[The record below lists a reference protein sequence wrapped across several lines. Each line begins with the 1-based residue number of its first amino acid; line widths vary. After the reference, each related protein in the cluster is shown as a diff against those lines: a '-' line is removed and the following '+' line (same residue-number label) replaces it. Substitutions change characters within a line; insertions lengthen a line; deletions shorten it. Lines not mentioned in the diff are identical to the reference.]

1 MTDKYMQFANSAVGS
16 RLAGWLG
23 LPRPPV
29 LERYRLPQGADQLS
43 QLSAVPVIQGDVVL
57 GGAPDVG
64 DGAVL
69 QTLVEVL
76 ISIKANVLVHG
87 AHAQAP
93 AWVGAAN
100 QAGLMTGPYVA
111 VAATSAGGSKKSR
124 RQAARGK
131 ARKVKALVF
140 DASTI
145 MDSSQLVA
153 LYHFFHD
160 TVRALDRCGR
170 IIVLG
175 RPPEGCATPR
185 QVTAQRALEGLTRSL
200 GKEVK
205 RGCTAQL
212 VYVAEGAEAGMES
225 TLRFLLSPR
234 SAYVSAQV
242 IRINGKAAAVA
253 DWTQPLAGQ
262 TALVTGVSRGIGA
275 SIAEVLARDGAKVI
289 CVDMPQAEAA
299 LTEAARKIDGIAL
312 PLDVTAA
319 DAPEKMVAAA
329 QAQGGIDII
338 VHNAGITRDKTIANM
353 KQALWDLVIDVNLS
367 AQERINDALLA
378 SEALK
383 RNGRIV
389 CVSSISGIAG
399 NLGQTNYA
407 VSKAGVIGMV
417 NSMSALPL
425 LRERG
430 ITINAVAPGFIETQ
444 MTDAI
449 PFTIRT
455 AARLMNSMN
464 QGGQTVDVAETIAW
478 FACPAS
484 SGVNGNVVRVCGQS
498 LLGA

>member
-1 MTDKYMQFANSAVGS
+1 MTDKYMQFANSALGSKLVG
-16 RLAGWLG
+16 LLG

-29 LERYRLPQGADQLS
+29 LDRYRPDPKAPLIDGS
-43 QLSAVPVIQGDVVL
+43 VVL
-57 GGAPDVG
+57 GSAGSGRLLEAVVG
-64 DGAVL
+64 VL
-69 QTLVEVL
+69 AG
-76 ISIKANVLVHG
+76 IKANVLAHG
-87 AHAQAP
+87 EAP
-93 AWVGAAN
+93 DWIGAAN
-100 QAGLMTGPYVA
+100 QAGLMTGRFMPPA
-111 VAATSAGGSKKSR
+111 KGEKKNKGGR
-124 RQAARGK
+124 I
-131 ARKVKALVF
+131 KALVF
-140 DASTI
+140 DASAI
-145 MDSSQLVA
+145 DESSQLAA

-160 TVRALDRCGR
+160 TARSLDRCGR
-170 IIVLG
+170 VIVLG
-175 RPPEGCATPR
+175 RPPESCRTPR
-185 QVTAQRALEGLTRSL
+185 QITAQRALEGMTRSL
-200 GKEVK
+200 GKEIR

-212 VYVAEGAEAGMES
+212 VYVAEGAEAGIES

-242 IRINGKAAAVA
+242 IRIGGQAAPVA
-253 DWTQPLAGQ
+253 DWLRPLAGQ

-289 CVDMPQAEAA
+289 CVDVPQAEAA
-299 LTEAARKIDGIAL
+299 LTEVARKLDGIAL

-319 DAPEKMVAAA
+319 DAPQKMVAAA

-353 KQALWDLVIDVNLS
+353 KEPLWKLVIEVNLS

-378 SEALK
+378 ADAIR

-449 PFTIRT
+449 PFAIRT

-484 SGVNGNVVRVCGQS
+484 TGISGNIVRVCGQS
-498 LLGA
+498 LIGA

>member
-1 MTDKYMQFANSAVGS
+1 MTDKYMQFANSTLGSKLVG
-16 RLAGWLG
+16 LVG

-29 LERYRLPQGADQLS
+29 LERYRP
-43 QLSAVPVIQGDVVL
+43 DVKAPLIKGSIVL
-57 GGAPDVG
+57 GSAGNGRLLEAVVG
-64 DGAVL
+64 VL
-69 QTLVEVL
+69 AA
-76 ISIKANVLVHG
+76 IKANVLAHG
-87 AHAQAP
+87 EAP
-93 AWVGAAN
+93 DWIGAAN
-100 QAGLMTGPYVA
+100 QAGLMTGRFVPP
-111 VAATSAGGSKKSR
+111 
-124 RQAARGK
+124 ARGGK
-131 ARKVKALVF
+131 QGERIKALVF
-140 DASTI
+140 DASRI
-145 MDSSQLVA
+145 NESSQLVA
-153 LYHFFHD
+153 LHRFFHD
-160 TVRALDRCGR
+160 TVRSLDRCGR
-170 IIVLG
+170 VIILG
-175 RPPEGCATPR
+175 RPPESCSTPR
-185 QVTAQRALEGLTRSL
+185 QITAQRALEGMTRSL
-200 GKEVK
+200 GKEIR

-212 VYVAEGAEAGMES
+212 VYVAEGAEGNIES

-242 IRINGKAAAVA
+242 VRIAGNATPFPVA
-253 DWTQPLAGQ
+253 DWLQPLAGQ

-289 CVDMPQAEAA
+289 CVDVPQAEAELA
-299 LTEAARKIDGIAL
+299 AVARKLDGIAL

-319 DAPEKMVAAA
+319 DAPQKMVAAA

-353 KQALWDLVIDVNLS
+353 KQELWDLVINVNLS

-378 SEALK
+378 AEAIK

-417 NSMSALPL
+417 NSMSVSPL

-464 QGGQTVDVAETIAW
+464 QGGQPIDVAETIAW

-484 SGVNGNVVRVCGQS
+484 TGISGNVVRVCGQS
-498 LLGA
+498 LIGA

>member
-1 MTDKYMQFANSAVGS
+1 MTDKYMQFANSALGGK
-16 RLAGWLG
+16 LAGLLG
-23 LPRPPV
+23 LPKPPV
-29 LERYRLPQGADQLS
+29 LERYRTDAKCLLNGR
-43 QLSAVPVIQGDVVL
+43 VVL
-57 GGAPDVG
+57 GSAGGGRLLD
-64 DGAVL
+64 AV
-69 QTLVEVL
+69 VKVL
-76 ISIKANVLVHG
+76 IDGKADVLVHG
-87 AHAQAP
+87 QAP
-93 AWVGAAN
+93 DWVGAAN
-100 QAGLMTGPYVA
+100 QAGLMTGRFVA
-111 VAATSAGGSKKSR
+111 PAKGESKKER
-124 RQAARGK
+124 I
-131 ARKVKALVF
+131 KALVF
-140 DASTI
+140 DASAITE
-145 MDSSQLVA
+145 SSQLVA

-160 TVRALDRCGR
+160 TVRSLERCGR

-175 RPPEGCATPR
+175 RPPEACTTPR
-185 QVTAQRALEGLTRSL
+185 QITAQRALEGMTRSL

-212 VYVAEGAEAGMES
+212 VYVAEGAEDGIES

-242 IRINGKAAAVA
+242 IRISGNAAPVA
-253 DWTQPLAGQ
+253 DWVRPLAGQ

-299 LTEAARKIDGIAL
+299 LTEATRKIDGIAL

-329 QAQGGIDII
+329 KAQGGIDII

-353 KQALWDLVIDVNLS
+353 KQALWDMVINVNLS

-378 SEALK
+378 SEAIK

-417 NSMSALPL
+417 YSMSALPL

-484 SGVNGNVVRVCGQS
+484 TGISGNIVRVCGQS
-498 LLGA
+498 LIGA

>member
-16 RLAGWLG
+16 KLAGLLG

-29 LERYRLPQGADQLS
+29 LARYQADPQKPLLDGS
-43 QLSAVPVIQGDVVL
+43 VVL
-57 GGAPDVG
+57 GSAGGGALLD
-64 DGAVL
+64 AV
-69 QTLVEVL
+69 VKVL
-76 ISIKANVLVHG
+76 IGIKAPVLAHG
-87 AHAQAP
+87 EAP
-93 AWVGAAN
+93 RWVGAAN
-100 QAGLMTGPYVA
+100 QAGLMTGRFIAPVR
-111 VAATSAGGSKKSR
+111 GEKKPANGR
-124 RQAARGK
+124 I
-131 ARKVKALVF
+131 KALVF
-140 DASTI
+140 DASAI
-145 MDSSQLVA
+145 EESHQLVA

-160 TVRALDRCGR
+160 TVRSLDRCGR
-170 IIVLG
+170 MIVLG
-175 RPPEGCATPR
+175 RPPENCATPR
-185 QVTAQRALEGLTRSL
+185 QATAQRALEGMTRSL
-200 GKEVK
+200 GKEIK

-212 VYVAEGAEAGMES
+212 VYVATGAEAGIES

-242 IRINGKAAAVA
+242 IRIGNQALPVA
-253 DWTQPLAGQ
+253 DWLRPLAGQ

-275 SIAEVLARDGAKVI
+275 SIADALARDGAKVI
-289 CVDMPQAEAA
+289 CVDVPQAEAA
-299 LTEAARKIDGIAL
+299 LTEVARKLDGIAL
-312 PLDVTAA
+312 ALDVTAA

-353 KQALWDLVIDVNLS
+353 KQAQWDLVIEVNLS

-378 SEALK
+378 AGAIK

-407 VSKAGVIGMV
+407 LSKAGVIGMV
-417 NSMSALPL
+417 HSMSTLPL

-449 PFTIRT
+449 PFVVRT

-484 SGVNGNVVRVCGQS
+484 TGINGNIVRVCGQS
-498 LLGA
+498 LIGA